1 MPSSWG
7 LDPLEALRV
16 SGAGLMGA
24 GPETL
29 GVSGAGLMGAGP
41 ETLGVGGAGLMGEV
55 AGSKA

>member
-29 GVSGAGLMGAGP
+29 GV
-41 ETLGVGGAGLMGEV
+41 GGAGLMGEV
-55 AGSKA
+55 AGSKAMLKF